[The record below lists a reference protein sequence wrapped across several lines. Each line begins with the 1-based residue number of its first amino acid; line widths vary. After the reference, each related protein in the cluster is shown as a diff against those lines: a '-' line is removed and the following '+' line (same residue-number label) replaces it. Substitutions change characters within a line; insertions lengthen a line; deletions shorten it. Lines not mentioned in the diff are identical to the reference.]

1 MRKTFRS
8 LRNRNYRIWAAGA
21 LVSNI
26 GTWMQRIAQDWLVLT
41 ELTDHNATAVGIVM
55 ALQYGPHI
63 LLLPWTGS
71 MADRLDRRRLLM
83 TTQAMQAALALV
95 LGVLTVTGHVA
106 LWHVYGFAF
115 LLGCTSAFDAP
126 ARHTFVVDLVG
137 EADLSNAVALNS
149 TSFNAARMVGPA
161 VAGLLIAAVG
171 TGWAFLLNALSFAAM
186 IAGLR
191 ALRLSELHVP
201 VRAARAGTQFVAG
214 LRYVQGRPDLQAQLL
229 MVFLIGTFGLNFAL
243 FISTMSVATF
253 HGDAAQYGVL
263 MSVMAVG
270 SISGALLAAGR
281 EQPNMTL
288 LLTSAALFGLGCALA
303 ACMPD
308 PIWFAASLVIVGV
321 SAMTF
326 TNSSASL
333 AQLASAPEM
342 RGRVTAIRLAI
353 LMGGTPIG
361 APLVGWIAD
370 HWGPR
375 WAMGVGAAAGF
386 LAALVG
392 VVYLVR
398 HRRLRLE
405 RGAGRWRLQMDDDT
419 PTTDPG

>member
-8 LRNRNYRIWAAGA
+8 LRNRNYRVWAGGA
-21 LVSNI
+21 LVSNV

-71 MADRLDRRRLLM
+71 MADRVDRRRLLIA
-83 TTQAMQAALALV
+83 TQAMQAVLALV
-95 LGVLTVTGHVA
+95 LGLLTITGHVA

-171 TGWAFLLNALSFAAM
+171 TGWAFLLNALSFAAV
-186 IAGLR
+186 IGALY
-191 ALRLSELHVP
+191 ALRSSELQAS
-201 VRAARAGTQFVAG
+201 VRAANAGAGFVDG
-214 LRYVQGRPDLQAQLL
+214 LRYVRGRPDLLALLL
-229 MVFLIGTFGLNFAL
+229 MVFLIGTFGLNFSL
-243 FISTMSVATF
+243 FISTMSVTTF
-253 HGDAAQYGVL
+253 HGDSAQYGLL
-263 MSVMAVG
+263 MSVMSIG
-270 SISGALLAAGR
+270 TISGALLAAGQDR
-281 EQPNMTL
+281 PRMDL
-288 LLTSAALFGLGCALA
+288 LLTSAAAFSLGCALA

-308 PIWFAASLVIVGV
+308 PAWFAASLVIVGL

-326 TNSSASL
+326 TNASASL
-333 AQLASAPEM
+333 AQLASAPHM

-361 APLVGWIAD
+361 APLVGWTAD
-370 HWGPR
+370 HLGPR
-375 WAMGVGAAAGF
+375 WAMGIGAVAGF

-398 HRRLRLE
+398 FRRLRIE
-405 RGAGRWRLQMDDDT
+405 RRAGRWHLQMEDEALSFKQ
-419 PTTDPG
+419 G

>member
-1 MRKTFRS
+1 MRRTFRS
-8 LRNRNYRIWAAGA
+8 LRNRNYRIWAGGA
-21 LVSNI
+21 LVSNV

-71 MADRLDRRRLLM
+71 MADRVDRRRLLIA
-83 TTQAMQAALALV
+83 TQAMQAGLALALG
-95 LGVLTVTGHVA
+95 LLTVTGHVA

-171 TGWAFLLNALSFAAM
+171 TGWAFLLNALSFAAV
-186 IAGLR
+186 IGALY
-191 ALRLSELHVP
+191 ALRQSELQTS
-201 VRAARAGTQFVAG
+201 VRAARAGAGFLDG
-214 LRYVQGRPDLQAQLL
+214 LRYVKGRPDLLALLL
-229 MVFLIGTFGLNFAL
+229 MVFLIGTFGLNFSL
-243 FISTMSVATF
+243 FISTMSVTTF
-253 HGDAAQYGVL
+253 HGDSAQYGLL
-263 MSVMAVG
+263 MSVMSIG
-270 SISGALLAAGR
+270 TISGALLAAGQER
-281 EQPNMTL
+281 PRMDL
-288 LLTSAALFGLGCALA
+288 LLTSAAAFGLGCALA

-308 PIWFAASLVIVGV
+308 PAWFAASLVIVGL

-326 TNSSASL
+326 TNASASL
-333 AQLASAPEM
+333 AQLASAPHM

-361 APLVGWIAD
+361 APLVGWTAD

-375 WAMGVGAAAGF
+375 WAMGIGAAAGF

-398 HRRLRLE
+398 YRRLRME
-405 RGAGRWRLQMDDDT
+405 RGAGRWRLLMDDDT
-419 PTTDPG
+419 AATDKA

>member
-8 LRNRNYRIWAAGA
+8 LLNRNYRIWAGGA
-21 LVSNI
+21 LVSNV

-41 ELTDHNATAVGIVM
+41 ELTNHNATAVGIVM

-71 MADRLDRRRLLM
+71 MADRVDRRRLLI
-83 TTQAMQAALALV
+83 TTQVIQAVLAFV
-95 LGVLTVTGHVA
+95 LGVLTVSGHVA

-149 TSFNAARMVGPA
+149 TSFNAARMMGPA

-171 TGWAFLLNALSFAAM
+171 TGWAFMLNALSFVALIGA
-186 IAGLR
+186 LF
-191 ALRLSELHVP
+191 ALRQSELHVP
-201 VRAARAGTQFVAG
+201 VRAARARAEFVEG
-214 LRYVQGRPDLQAQLL
+214 LRYVQGRPDLQALLL

-243 FISTMSVATF
+243 FISTMSVTTF
-253 HGDAAQYGVL
+253 HGDAAQYGLL
-263 MSVMAVG
+263 MSVMAIG
-270 SISGALLAAGR
+270 SLSGALLAAGR
-281 EQPNMTL
+281 ERPRMDL
-288 LLTSAALFGLGCALA
+288 LLTSAAAFGVGCALA

-308 PIWFAASLVIVGV
+308 PIWFAAALVIVGL

-333 AQLASAPEM
+333 AQLASVQHM

-353 LMGGTPIG
+353 MMGGTPIG
-361 APLVGWIAD
+361 APLVGWTAD
-370 HWGPR
+370 RWGPR
-375 WAMGVGAAAGF
+375 WAMGIGAASGF

-398 HRRLRLE
+398 YRHLRIE
-405 RGAGRWRLQMDDDT
+405 RHAGRWRLQMDDDT
-419 PTTDPG
+419 AASDPG